1 MGQKEIQLIL
11 LVSLLILL
19 MLVVIVF
26 VLFSVFMKRKNA
38 LINERAE
45 AEKRFEQ
52 EIAETQ
58 IEIREE
64 TLRNI
69 SWELHDNIG
78 QLLTLAK
85 IKAQNM
91 HSASEEEIN
100 EIADTIGTGLNE
112 LRALSK
118 SINPEALN
126 NLTLEQALQLEIAR
140 FKRLRFLDASMRVEG
155 EPIKINAKAEIV
167 IFRIM
172 QEFFTNTMKHSRAD
186 NLKIKLYFSP
196 GQLKIVAKDD
206 GIGFQESQSTLN
218 GIGLLNMKRRAQLI
232 NAEVAIHSTPGSG
245 TRLNLNYKI

>member
-1 MGQKEIQLIL
+1 MEKRTIQLVL
-11 LVSLLILL
+11 LVVLLVLL

-26 VLFSVFMKRKNA
+26 VLFSVFMKRKNT
-38 LINERAE
+38 LINERAD
-45 AEKRFEQ
+45 AEKRFEH

-91 HSASEEEIN
+91 HSANQEEIN

-126 NLTLEQALQLEIAR
+126 NLTLEQALRLEVAR
-140 FKRLRFLDASMRVEG
+140 FKRMHFLDATMRVEG

-196 GQLKIVAKDD
+196 NELKIVAQDD
-206 GIGFQESQSTLN
+206 GVGFTESESTLN

-232 NAEVAIHSTPGSG
+232 NAEVAIHSYPGDG